1 MRLKELSIKKKFVLV
16 LIVFILIPTCVVSMW
31 VYRTAS
37 TTWIK
42 QEYSNQSNEL
52 GNILKTTELQLKR
65 YENIIYKIYEDT
77 SIVEVIKTE
86 EEKRIPIDY
95 VHMTDY
101 LRGIQSEDEYV
112 KSVYL
117 FANEGEVFFQDSTAN
132 GNFASGNF
140 ENLYINN
147 MKWQKQI
154 QERNGAAT
162 WLSTYEVRSVK
173 KQKKYF
179 SCAFVVKDLA
189 STWEPFGV
197 LILNIDLK
205 LFDDLFELLGQQD
218 DHTTYMI
225 VDNDGN
231 IIWSNHLEA
240 ARILDEKFFE
250 SVQLSNGTCSEQEY
264 EKEQYVV
271 TKFYSDYNNW
281 NYISMKSREEVL
293 KSGVWVVQMTVVLL
307 LCIVLFSIF
316 GAIMIQRYIIH
327 PIQKMVAAMSVP
339 EKELLGRRL
348 YIDQDD
354 EIGKLYRSFNEMNQK
369 IESYIAKNNEINK
382 REKEYQIQAL
392 NAQINPHFIY
402 NTLDT
407 LHWMALDIP
416 APDICRMI
424 TSFSEILR
432 YSISKKESIV
442 TLKDELICIRNYI
455 DIYEERY
462 ELHFGQFVIDERVYP
477 YKTFRM
483 LLQPIIENC
492 IVHGFAQDM
501 EHAMIEVRAE
511 LENEEAVLKIIDNGV
526 GISRERVA
534 YVLSQNSDRVGLSNI
549 NQRLKLL
556 YGEEYG
562 LEIVSQKGKGTT
574 VILRFPKDSLNM

>member
-31 VYRTAS
+31 VYRTVS
-37 TTWIK
+37 TTWIE

-52 GNILKTTELQLKR
+52 GNILKTTELQLKH
-65 YENIIYKIYEDT
+65 YEDIIYKIYEDT

-101 LRGIQSEDEYV
+101 LRGIQNEGGYV

-117 FANEGEVFFQDSTAN
+117 FANDGEIFFQDSTAN

-140 ENLYINN
+140 EDFYINN
-147 MKWQKQI
+147 TDWQEQI
-154 QERNGAAT
+154 RQKNGAAT
-162 WLSTYEVRSVK
+162 WLSTYEVKSVK

-189 STWEPFGV
+189 STWEPLGV
-197 LILNIDLK
+197 FVLNIDLK

-218 DHTTYMI
+218 DHTTYLI
-225 VDNDGN
+225 VDGN
-231 IIWSNHLEA
+231 GKIIWSNHMEA
-240 ARILDEKFFE
+240 ACMLDKDFFQ
-250 SVQLSNGTCSEQEY
+250 SVQLSEQTCSEQEY
-264 EKEQYVV
+264 ENEQYVV
-271 TKFYSDYNNW
+271 TKFHSDYNDW

-307 LCIVLFSIF
+307 LCIILFSIF
-316 GAIMIQRYIIH
+316 GASMIQRYIIH
-327 PIQKMVAAMSVP
+327 PIQKMVVAMSVP

-369 IESYIAKNNEINK
+369 IESYIEKNNEINK

-442 TLKDELICIRNYI
+442 TLKDELTCIRNYI

-462 ELHFGQFVIDERVYP
+462 EMHFGRFVIDERVYP

-501 EHAMIEVRAE
+501 EHAVIEVRAE
-511 LENEEAVLKIIDNGV
+511 LESEEAVLKIIDNGV
-526 GISRERVA
+526 GISPERVA

-562 LEIVSQKGKGTT
+562 LKIISQKGSGTT
-574 VILRFPKDSLNM
+574 VVLRFPEASLNM

>member
-16 LIVFILIPTCVVSMW
+16 LIVFILIPTCMVSMW
-31 VYRTAS
+31 VYRTVS
-37 TTWIK
+37 TIWIE

-52 GNILKTTELQLKR
+52 GNILKTTELQLKH
-65 YENIIYKIYEDT
+65 YEGIIYKIYEDT

-101 LRGIQSEDEYV
+101 LRGIQSEGAYV

-117 FANEGEVFFQDSTAN
+117 FTNDGEIFFQDSTAN

-140 ENLYINN
+140 ENFYINHTD
-147 MKWQKQI
+147 WQEQI
-154 QERNGAAT
+154 RQKNGAAT
-162 WLSTYEVRSVK
+162 WLSTYEMKSVK

-189 STWEPFGV
+189 STWEPLGV
-197 LILNIDLK
+197 FVLNIDLK

-218 DHTTYMI
+218 DHTTYLI
-225 VDNDGN
+225 VDDKGK
-231 IIWSNHLEA
+231 IIWSNHMEA
-240 ARILDEKFFE
+240 AGVLDKDFFQ
-250 SVQLSNGTCSEQEY
+250 SVQLSEQTCSEQEY
-264 EKEQYVV
+264 ENEQYVV
-271 TKFYSDYNNW
+271 TKFHSDYNDW

-293 KSGVWVVQMTVVLL
+293 KSGIWVFRMTIVLL
-307 LCIVLFSIF
+307 FCIVLFSIF
-316 GAIMIQRYIIH
+316 GALMIQRYIIH

-369 IESYIAKNNEINK
+369 IESYIEKNNEMNK

-407 LHWMALDIP
+407 LHWMALDVP

-442 TLKDELICIRNYI
+442 ILKDELTCIKNYI

-462 ELHFGQFVIDERVYP
+462 EMHFGRFVIDERVYP

-501 EHAMIEVRAE
+501 EHAVIEVRAE

-526 GISRERVA
+526 GMSQERVA

-556 YGEEYG
+556 YGEGYG
-562 LEIVSQKGKGTT
+562 LKIISRKGSGTT
-574 VILRFPKDSLNM
+574 VALRFPKDSLNM